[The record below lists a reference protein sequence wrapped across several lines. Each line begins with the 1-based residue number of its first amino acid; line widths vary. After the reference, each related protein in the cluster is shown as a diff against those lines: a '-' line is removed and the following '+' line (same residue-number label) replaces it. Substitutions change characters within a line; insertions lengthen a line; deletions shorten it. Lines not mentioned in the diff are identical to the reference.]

1 MTRIRL
7 KKEAREAQWKR
18 PALNSTG
25 AAAPRHEPFLIP
37 YVLGAEVA
45 LPAKEERVAIAG
57 AGSGS
62 RKLPRTRTAPGSRAP
77 RPHTAAPRPRTAQ
90 EFGLAGYKGFLTD

>member
-18 PALNSTG
+18 PAPNTT
-25 AAAPRHEPFLIP
+25 APRHEPFLIP

-62 RKLPRTRTAPGSRAP
+62 RKLPKTRTAPGSRAP